1 MAKQFI
7 LGLGGT
13 GARIV
18 NYVACDLKKRNI
30 KINDGQIGCA
40 IVDSHKKEDY
50 FSRQNHLDIPTIAI
64 WKDKKLSAYFEKYEE
79 EGIKDWMPSS
89 MLLLFETYPTSPSQ
103 MRTKARLR
111 LYDAIKDGTM
121 KELEC
126 ELDKLIASDNKEHIE
141 VTIVSSLA
149 GGTGSGILIQTAMW
163 VRKYLESKNRY
174 VEIKGILILPDVFIR
189 TVRGIGEDKGQC
201 RCLRANAYATIRE
214 LNAITKIKTNVFK
227 PSFPIKIDEV
237 GFDSSEKQ
245 DGKRVFDKAYLIGDV
260 TSSGLALNSVY
271 AYEKAVAQIV
281 YAQMFALIKND
292 WYYEDDGWFRFKEPN
307 YEPLYGSCG
316 IAKAMYPVDSVYD
329 YCSLKAARDFLNTGW
344 RTIDKYVDSILDK
357 EKEKQRKYDG
367 MVITDPRKE
376 YVRLFEKFSNRSEG
390 ANKLFYTIRNDVN
403 NEVLLNENDRCE
415 IRFSDKIDD
424 FFGSF
429 EQRIESFMENEAPD
443 ELFEIKIKADEE
455 EWVNDKYNLYCIEDA
470 KCFVTDKRNT
480 VEKFIQAMDTSID
493 RMATD
498 LANSICPV
506 DMGNAGE
513 DNDGAVLGLFTKKD
527 ENGQRYFIHPI
538 AVRYLLYRL
547 IDRLEEQKE
556 IEDQLECLR
565 NSISFDEATQR
576 YSSEIYMFDK
586 AKTDEEEDALT
597 YLDKKPLLMSES
609 RFIKKYKELYY
620 EFNAY
625 QYKSCCCYAKK
636 YLTYKTSVIL
646 CERIEMLIKMVESFF
661 NSIDKVCNKIDEDII
676 KNIKE
681 TEDVN
686 RNVFYICSSAQD
698 KEHLYNT
705 LELRMDESHKEL
717 NKAVAKAFY
726 AKLCVK
732 ENPDAENNQQYMWKD
747 ILKIFESELINIYE
761 KSIRNNYSEK
771 IDLDLYSAVC
781 KSSDMEF
788 ARENPGDCE
797 NEDTK
802 HERHIDA
809 MRAWA
814 TKLKKNSAPF
824 LNYFEDD
831 EIETERFTRYWGFNP
846 ALAESCSELEEILGV
861 LTEKQASNAYD
872 KHELICYQANYGVM
886 AENIDVLGE
895 QREHQNDNY
904 YKSYKEI
911 IDEINKNVSEGN
923 EEELANTPHIDKTW
937 HQILPYISKATQEKM
952 DMEFYRAFWLALAY
966 GKILIDKNGN
976 YQIEVNHKNAM
987 GTYLEIE
994 NLEYMGN
1001 PIAHHEVD
1009 KLLKELKLSYHFSC
1023 IMEKCTQKFEEECKT
1038 KSILDQVELLN
1049 GRADLKG
1056 EAVAGGIASN
1066 SDYNALTILVKYVN
1080 SSEYDVKE
1088 ALMLVKSLE
1097 KICKEFIESTFKDA
1111 SPTDKEE
1118 CVNDIFFKIYNAC
1131 SMSNKDIKEIEHWKK
1146 LW

>member
-1 MAKQFI
+1 MAKNLLI
-7 LGLGGT
+7 GLGGMGGRIINCVSHYVKKSNIDNDNMYIALDRCAHELRQLNQDNKSIMIFNPCKDIRIGVYIREYET
-13 GARIV
+13 DGVNEWMPINPMLKAMNMLDGSSQARI
-18 NYVACDLKKRNI
+18 R
-30 KINDGQIGCA
+30 
-40 IVDSHKKEDY
+40 
-50 FSRQNHLDIPTIAI
+50 
-64 WKDKKLSAYFEKYEE
+64 
-79 EGIKDWMPSS
+79 
-89 MLLLFETYPTSPSQ
+89 
-103 MRTKARLR
+103 ARLAF
-111 LYDAIKDGTM
+111 YAASKSTM
-121 KELEC
+121 ILELE
-126 ELDKLIASDNKEHIE
+126 DKLKGLLDETDEEIN
-141 VTIVSSLA
+141 VYIVSSLA
-149 GGTGSGILIQTAMW
+149 GDFGAGTLIPLALW
-163 VRKYLESKNRY
+163 VRQYFERHN
-174 VEIKGILILPDVFIR
+174 VPVQIKGMLITPDVFIR
-189 TVRGIGEDKGQC
+189 TIAQIGRDERECKI
-201 RCLRANAYATIRE
+201 LRANAYATIRE

-227 PSFPIKIDEV
+227 PSFPVKIDEV

-245 DGKRVFDKAYLIGDV
+245 DGKCVFDRAYLIGDV
-260 TSSGLALNSVY
+260 TSSGLALNSIY

-307 YEPLYGSCG
+307 DEPLYGSCG

-329 YCSLKAARDFLNTGW
+329 YCSLKAAYDFLNTGW
-344 RTIDKYVDSILDK
+344 RTIDKYVDLRLEI
-357 EKEKQRKYDG
+357 EKQREYDG
-367 MVITDPRKE
+367 MVITNPRKE
-376 YVRLFEKFSNRSEG
+376 YVRLFEEFSNRSEG

-403 NEVLLNENDRCE
+403 NELLLNENDRCE

-429 EQRIESFMENEAPD
+429 EQRIESFMENEAPN

-480 VEKFIQAMDTSID
+480 VKKFIQAMDTSID

-506 DMGNAGE
+506 DMGNTGE
-513 DNDGAVLGLFTKKD
+513 DNDGTVLGLLTKKD

-547 IDRLEEQKE
+547 IDMLEEQKK
-556 IEDQLECLR
+556 IGGMLESLR
-565 NSISFDEATQR
+565 NSVSFDEATQR
-576 YSSEIYMFDK
+576 YRSEIYMFDK
-586 AKTDEEEDALT
+586 AKTYEEEDALT
-597 YLDKKPLLMSES
+597 YLDKKPLLMSEG

-620 EFNAY
+620 EFNAD
-625 QYKSCCCYAKK
+625 QYKSCCCYAEK

-646 CERIEMLIKMVESFF
+646 CERLEMLIKIVESFF
-661 NSIDKVCNKIDEDII
+661 NSIDKICDKIDDRISE
-676 KNIKE
+676 NIRE
-681 TEDVN
+681 TENGEGTVYY
-686 RNVFYICSSAQD
+686 VCSSAQD
-698 KEHLYNT
+698 KEYLYNT
-705 LELRMDESHKEL
+705 LELRLDDSHKEL

-726 AKLCVK
+726 EQLCVR
-732 ENPDAENNQQYMWKD
+732 ENPDAENNKQYIGKN
-747 ILKIFESELINIYE
+747 ILGIFTSELINIYE
-761 KSIRNNYSEK
+761 KSIYNNYSEK

-802 HERHIDA
+802 HERHVDA

-814 TKLKKNSAPF
+814 AKLKKNSAPF

-831 EIETERFTRYWGFNP
+831 ERDTDIFIRFWGFNS
-846 ALAESCSELEEILGV
+846 ALAESCSELGEILGV

-872 KHELICYQANYGVM
+872 KHELVCYQANYGVM
-886 AENIDVLGE
+886 AENIDVFGE
-895 QREHQNDNY
+895 QREHQNNNY

-911 IDEINKNVSEGN
+911 IDKINKNVSEGN
-923 EEELANTPHIDKTW
+923 EEALVRTPHIDKTW

-976 YQIEVNHKNAM
+976 YQIKVNRINAI
-987 GTYLEIE
+987 GTTYLEIE

-1001 PIAHHEVD
+1001 PIAHYEVD
-1009 KLLKELKLSYHFSC
+1009 KLLKALKVNYHFISC
-1023 IMEKCTQKFEEECKT
+1023 MEECTQKFEDECKA
-1038 KSILDQVELLN
+1038 KSILNQVELLN
-1049 GRADLKG
+1049 GKADSKG
-1056 EAVAGGIASN
+1056 EAVAGGIASD

-1080 SSEYDVKE
+1080 SSGYDVKD

-1097 KICKEFIESTFKDA
+1097 KICKEFIGSTFKDA